1 MKQFLTAFLF
11 ASFLLGCNKSENNN
25 NNNTNNNGSCA
36 PNTNVCFALNG
47 NTIAFSA
54 AWVDL
59 LGSKVAIKAN
69 NSSVDFNMDIGTKME
84 VKTYTIDNGSLWSGN
99 SRISFTDKA
108 TGKSYSAISGTL
120 SITNVQ
126 NNKLTGTFSG
136 VFKDNSSNSN
146 MNFTDGKISMVG
158 Q

>member
-1 MKQFLTAFLF
+1 MLF
-11 ASFLLGCNKSENNN
+11 ASLLLGCNKSSNTG
-25 NNNTNNNGSCA
+25 NNTNNGSCA

-47 NTIAFSA
+47 STVAFSG

-108 TGKSYSAISGTL
+108 NGKSYTAISGTL
-120 SITNVQ
+120 SITSVQ

-136 VFKDNSSNSN
+136 VFKNNSTNTN
-146 MNFTDGKISMVG
+146 VNFTDGKISAVG